1 MKVTIRNI
9 AASLIHEYAK
19 SIAVKNTT
27 SPALIFS
34 RIGATQVIN
43 IEFIDKHFLHQGK
56 LNYIFDRIDFI

>member
-1 MKVTIRNI
+1 MKLPREFITIQKAKEIDRLAEKNVKVTIRNI

-34 RIGATQVIN
+34 RIGATQN
-43 IEFIDKHFLHQGK
+43 
-56 LNYIFDRIDFI
+56 